1 MGGEEGVMLPT
12 TDGEQVC
19 GKTRGS
25 DSLRIQVMIFDVSV
39 PGGGGVKE
47 CNTG

>member
-1 MGGEEGVMLPT
+1 MLPT

-19 GKTRGS
+19 GKTSGS

-39 PGGGGVKE
+39 LGGGGVKE